1 MGTTSEGHST
11 SSRVMIPAT
20 VPSTKLHA
28 QVPTASGLTAF
39 AHYSCCASIVG
50 LGLTIEIQTYLSRYK
65 YPKDCRQDEGD
76 ALTPCLL
83 GCACFV
89 NLGRTY
95 IFQCR
100 RKSKRA
106 SKVVRL
112 SVNVRCWSA
121 LALTF
126 NQRVRS

>member
-50 LGLTIEIQTYLSRYK
+50 LELTIEIRTYLSRYK
-65 YPKDCRQDEGD
+65 YPQDCRQDEGRCFK
-76 ALTPCLL
+76 ALPPWLCLFREPGQNIHL
-83 GCACFV
+83 PM
-89 NLGRTY
+89 
-95 IFQCR
+95 
-100 RKSKRA
+100 SK
-106 SKVVRL
+106 K
-112 SVNVRCWSA
+112 
-121 LALTF
+121 
-126 NQRVRS
+126 